1 MGDDSA
7 VMIPE
12 GYTVLGVLDDG
23 PSGPVTVA
31 RPPQGGPPVAIVTVS
46 SPGDDPLFDRLTRLM
61 SLRHPGVAPLLDWVE
76 AEDGLTL
83 VTELVDAVPLRG
95 LLGVTGLLSVE
106 AALVVLHDSLQV
118 IAAVNDAGL
127 PRGDHRPETVAL
139 TRRGEVR
146 LLEVGVTTAA
156 SPPYLAPEVWNGGPA
171 SPASDVYAATAVLV
185 ECLSGSPPYG
195 GPEVGEALRDAH
207 LTDPV
212 PVERVPEPLRDLVR
226 HGLAKDP
233 RSRPGEARLVVS
245 ELITAAAAYGS
256 GWQRRGRQQLAAAV
270 RPLEFLF
277 PPQRLVAPP
286 PAAGPGAAMV
296 TPPWWR
302 RRTLAAAAAA
312 AGLVLLAVGG
322 GLALRHGGSPPAT
335 GRGGNAPGSQSDRA
349 PLVIPGASP
358 TPTPEPTPEPS
369 PSPAASSSPTSLP
382 ATPAPTTPPIAPPI
396 PSLLPRPNPGVL
408 MATGVRDLSFDTC
421 TPGSGGYVCP
431 FTVTFDWND
440 PTGAGGSFTWQ
451 IAGTVVTCGN
461 PGTSGSF
468 SFPETTQVPAEAPG
482 AHPSERVSGSLTF
495 TAAPVPTSAGSHS
508 SAAVSLDGGS
518 PSSAPAP
525 FGGSGCRSS
534 RSSSSSSPAA
544 SPSGSPSPTA

>member
-31 RPPQGGPPVAIVTVS
+31 RPAQGGSPVAIVTVP

-61 SLRHPGVAPLLDWVE
+61 SLRHPGVAPLLDWAE
-76 AEDGLTL
+76 ADDGLTL

-95 LLGVTGLLSVE
+95 LLGVTGLLAVE
-106 AALVVLHDSLQV
+106 ASLVVLHDSLQV

-146 LLEVGVTTAA
+146 LLEVGVTTAPT
-156 SPPYLAPEVWNGGPA
+156 PPYLAPEVWNGGPA

-195 GPEVGEALRDAH
+195 GPELGEGLRDAH
-207 LTDPV
+207 LTAPV
-212 PVERVPEPLRDLVR
+212 PVDRVPEPLRDLVR

-233 RSRPGEARLVVS
+233 RQRFGEARLMLT
-245 ELITAAAAYGS
+245 ELSAAAGGAYGS
-256 GWQRRGRQQLAAAV
+256 GWQRRGRQQLSAAV

-286 PAAGPGAAMV
+286 PPAAAATTA

-302 RRTLAAAAAA
+302 QRTVAAAAAA
-312 AGLVLLAVGG
+312 AGLLLLAVAGA
-322 GLALRHGGSPPAT
+322 LALRHGGSPPAT
-335 GRGGNAPGSQSDRA
+335 GQGGSSPGGQSDRA

-358 TPTPEPTPEPS
+358 TPTPAPTPVPSLS
-369 PSPAASSSPTSLP
+369 PSAVGTATPLP
-382 ATPAPTTPPIAPPI
+382 ATPVPTPPPIAPPI
-396 PSLLPRPNPGVL
+396 PSLLPKPNPAL
-408 MATGVRDLSFDTC
+408 TATGVRDLVFQPC
-421 TPGSGGYVCP
+421 TPGGGGYVCP
-431 FTVTFDWND
+431 FTVTFDWSD
-440 PTGAGGSFTWQ
+440 PTGAGGSFAWQ
-451 IAGTVVTCGN
+451 IAGTVVACGH
-461 PGTSGSF
+461 PGGSGAF
-468 SFPETTQVPAEAPG
+468 SFPETTQVPPEAPG
-482 AHPSERVSGSLTF
+482 PHTSQQISGSLTF
-495 TAAPVPTSAGSHS
+495 TTDLVPASAPEHS
-508 SAAVSLDGGS
+508 TAAVSLDSGT
-518 PSSAPAP
+518 PSTAPAP

-534 RSSSSSSPAA
+534 TSSSSSASSPPA
-544 SPSGSPSPTA
+544 SPSPSP

>member
-31 RPPQGGPPVAIVTVS
+31 RPPQGGPAVAIVTVP

-61 SLRHPGVAPLLDWVE
+61 SLRHPGVPPLLDWIE

-95 LLGVTGLLSVE
+95 LLGVTGLLAVE
-106 AALVVLHDSLQV
+106 ASLVLLHDSLQV

-127 PRGDHRPETVAL
+127 PRGDHRPETVTL

-146 LLEVGVTTAA
+146 LLEAGVTTAA
-156 SPPYLAPEVWNGGPA
+156 TPPYLAPEVWNGGPA

-185 ECLSGSPPYG
+185 ECLGGSPPYG
-195 GPEVGEALRDAH
+195 GPELGEALRDAH
-207 LTDPV
+207 LTAPV
-212 PVERVPEPLRDLVR
+212 PVDRVPEPLRDLVHR
-226 HGLAKDP
+226 GLAKDP
-233 RSRPGEARLVVS
+233 RQRCGEARLMLT
-245 ELITAAAAYGS
+245 ELSAAAGGACGS

-286 PAAGPGAAMV
+286 PPAGAVTTA

-302 RRTLAAAAAA
+302 QRTAAAAVAA
-312 AGLVLLAVGG
+312 AGLVLLVVAGA
-322 GLALRHGGSPPAT
+322 LALRHGGSPPVT
-335 GRGGNAPGSQSDRA
+335 GRGGGAPGGQSDRA

-358 TPTPEPTPEPS
+358 TPSPEPTPVPS
-369 PSPAASSSPTSLP
+369 PSSSAVSTPTPPP
-382 ATPAPTTPPIAPPI
+382 ATPAPTPPPIAPPI
-396 PSLLPRPNPGVL
+396 PSLLPKPNPAL
-408 MATGVRDLSFDTC
+408 TATGVRNLVFQPCVAGT
-421 TPGSGGYVCP
+421 GGYVCP
-431 FTVTFDWND
+431 FTVTFDWSD
-440 PTGAGGSFTWQ
+440 PTGAGGAFAWQ
-451 IAGTVVTCGN
+451 IAGTVVTCGA
-461 PGTSGSF
+461 PGASGSF
-468 SFPETTQVPAEAPG
+468 SFPETTQVPPEAPG
-482 AHPSERVSGSLTF
+482 PHTSQQITGSLTF
-495 TAAPVPTSAGSHS
+495 TADPVPTSDPHPS
-508 SAAVSLDGGS
+508 SASVSLD
-518 PSSAPAP
+518 SSTPPTAPAP

-534 RSSSSSSPAA
+534 TPSSSSASSSSA
-544 SPSGSPSPTA
+544 SPSPSA